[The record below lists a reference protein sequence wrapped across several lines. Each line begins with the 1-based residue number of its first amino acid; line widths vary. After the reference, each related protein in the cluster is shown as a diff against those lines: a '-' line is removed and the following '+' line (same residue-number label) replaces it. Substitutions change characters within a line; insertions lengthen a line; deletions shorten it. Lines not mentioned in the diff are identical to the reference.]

1 MDESDGRLV
10 DIPLLPGVFTH
21 VWGLTRFGG
30 KLPALQ
36 LSRSSAGS
44 GDTVELQSAVR
55 DDVDRGHDV
64 IHSPP
69 MRIRWRS
76 FPVQIRRNRQVVLAS
91 MLAAMAPV
99 FVSSHAIGQT
109 ATDSASRGETADQAS
124 TVAAARSLAQQGVR
138 LAESGQCAE
147 AVSKLERAEALRHSA
162 IVAEQLGT
170 CYIALGRLVEG
181 TEMFRAVL
189 REAMPAA
196 ASPALSRAYERAEQG
211 LRNERRRIGS
221 LIVNIVGPGDAA
233 VELDGKLFPTAL
245 LGAARPTD
253 PGAHALEVTALG
265 YLPKHEA
272 LVLAP
277 GEHREISLRLVKD
290 PAYVAAAD
298 SSAGPAQN
306 RLAASSS
313 ALPVAGVPAKS
324 GRGLRIASYTLWGV
338 GAAGLGVGAGFAFSA
353 LSAKNDL
360 DHNCESDVCP
370 ASQRGTLHDGKRD
383 GNVATGML
391 AGGGAAVV
399 AGTVLFLLARPHTR
413 VDVPKTGSVTF
424 GASARTGTLRL
435 AF

>member
-1 MDESDGRLV
+1 
-10 DIPLLPGVFTH
+10 
-21 VWGLTRFGG
+21 
-30 KLPALQ
+30 
-36 LSRSSAGS
+36 
-44 GDTVELQSAVR
+44 
-55 DDVDRGHDV
+55 
-64 IHSPP
+64 
-69 MRIRWRS
+69 
-76 FPVQIRRNRQVVLAS
+76 VQIRRNRQVVLAS

-324 GRGLRIASYTLWGV
+324 GRVSLSARFLPRMTSTTTAKATSV
-338 GAAGLGVGAGFAFSA
+338 PRRSAA
-353 LSAKNDL
+353 LSTT
-360 DHNCESDVCP
+360 
-370 ASQRGTLHDGKRD
+370 AS
-383 GNVATGML
+383 ATATWRRACSR
-391 AGGGAAVV
+391 AGGQQWSPA
-399 AGTVLFLLARPHTR
+399 LSSSSWQDPTR
-413 VDVPKTGSVTF
+413 
-424 GASARTGTLRL
+424 A
-435 AF
+435 